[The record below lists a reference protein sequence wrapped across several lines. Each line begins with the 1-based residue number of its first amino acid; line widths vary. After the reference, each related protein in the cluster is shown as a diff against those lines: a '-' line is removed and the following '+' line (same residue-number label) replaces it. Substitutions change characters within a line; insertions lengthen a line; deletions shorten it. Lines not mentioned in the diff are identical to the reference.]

1 MAPLL
6 YALLRG
12 RGGEGELFD
21 SEGRSLRPFTVWQGF
36 LIGWASGIVWYLGT
50 CYWIY
55 PVMNVYGR
63 LPGIAATLITIA
75 FCIYMGLHHGAFAAL
90 VVMMAQKIDDRKSP
104 AFAACARVLD
114 RH

>member
-21 SEGRSLRPFTVWQGF
+21 SEGKSLRPFTVWQGF
-36 LIGWASGIVWYLGT
+36 LIGWASGIGWYLGT

-55 PVMNVYGR
+55 PVMNGYGK
-63 LPGIAATLITIA
+63 LAAPLAALITGGY
-75 FCIYMGLHHGAFAAL
+75 CIIMGMHHGAFGLL
-90 VVMMAQKIDDRKSP
+90 VVLMSRRSTAGNRRSW
-104 AFAACARVLD
+104 AA
-114 RH
+114 

>member
-36 LIGWASGIVWYLGT
+36 LIGWASGIVWYAGT

-55 PVMNVYGR
+55 PVMHVYGR
-63 LPGIAATLITIA
+63 LPGVAATLITIA
-75 FCIYMGLHHGAFAAL
+75 FLYLHGLAPRSFCRAGGDDGE
-90 VVMMAQKIDDRKSP
+90 KIDDRKSP
-104 AFAACARVLD
+104 SFAAGARVLD
-114 RH
+114 GH

>member
-90 VVMMAQKIDDRKSP
+90 VVHDGEKIDVREPPS
-104 AFAACARVLD
+104 FAAGARVLD
-114 RH
+114 CH